1 MTDIGKL
8 VLEAQK
14 GNQQAMA
21 ALYEQCYRCA
31 CYLARQLVKDEDEVQ
46 DILQESY
53 IKAFSHLNTLQEP
66 DKFQA
71 WLGRIVTNKCKD
83 YLKQKRPM
91 TFSDVFTDEE
101 GKSSDDIEDDS
112 EAFSPDAT
120 VDYKETK
127 RLVQEMIDELP
138 EEQRIAIVLR
148 YLEDLPIKQIA
159 EFMECSE
166 GTIKSRLNYGRK
178 SIKEKVM
185 LLEKKGTKLYCMP
198 LIPFICWMYRQ
209 DALAAVLPAAANS
222 VGAIK
227 VVLDG
232 AAAEIVGV
240 AGAAATGAGAGA
252 AGSGAATA
260 GKAGISLFGKTI
272 SMKVAAIGAAVVIG
286 GGAAGSIH
294 IYSQKQAENVTET
307 DAQQPEST
315 ENALQEMVEDMGLSK
330 EERAL
335 KALYK
340 AAESGDNGEIDRVF
354 GENFSLIYEMGA
366 EKEPGSYLVF
376 DGESVSDT
384 LEGRCLAIRLKSRM
398 GTISVKGEKTDRE
411 EMEITCHFGEF
422 KEGKPEG
429 ELLSFVKTCI
439 PKRKSPYVRSTFTS
453 AVYENGVC
461 TSNPVKVETLG
472 RNEITGYYNGET
484 KEPFGNFE
492 ITLYIADLLGQVFE
506 IGRYESMN
514 NPVEDVGTLHFSVE
528 ISYEDESR
536 ENSYRDCY
544 SQFYTNMAGILY
556 MESGD
561 EYLPDNSRNY
571 AVDAG
576 TLRYEIKDAI
586 FWDGEGSSCEAGTE
600 NARPVEWKDSYAWK
614 DDSSEQPEETE
625 PPEENTEI
633 LNLMEEYGF
642 NLDCWL
648 NASSMKDMGEYYEIQ
663 AMVVAPLT
671 FEENPME
678 GKGAGD
684 VVPIEVSR
692 LKGRVTDFAVS
703 NAVYDADIGDMTC
716 YQDEKSGVW
725 KFIGSNDMVLAT
737 EVYNGTL
744 KLSKDAVIYM
754 FEYGNMEYING
765 WWEGYETIT
774 PKELADSSEFYDIWG
789 LTTELKISEDEWND
803 EYIYNPEMGN
813 IESTGKQVMSPSY
826 VMIPG
831 GYSIVLNS
839 DGEIVLMRRNW
850 RP

>member
-21 ALYEQCYRCA
+21 ALYEQCYRRA

-91 TFSDVFTDEE
+91 TFSDAFTDEE
-101 GKSSDDIEDDS
+101 GKTSEDIEDDS
-112 EAFSPDAT
+112 EEFSPDAA

-148 YLEDLPIKQIA
+148 YLEDLPVKQIA
-159 EFMECSE
+159 EIMECSE

-222 VGAIK
+222 AGAIK
-227 VVLDG
+227 LVLDS
-232 AAAEIVGV
+232 AAAET
-240 AGAAATGAGAGA
+240 AGAAGAGIAEASGAGA
-252 AGSGAATA
+252 AGSGASAA
-260 GKAGISLFGKTI
+260 GKAGISLLGKTI
-272 SMKVAAIGAAVVIG
+272 SMKAAAIGAAVMIG
-286 GGAAGSIH
+286 TGAAAGGVH
-294 IYSQKQAENVTET
+294 MYSQKQAENATEAEAET
-307 DAQQPEST
+307 SAQQPEST
-315 ENALQEMVEDMGLSK
+315 EGALQEMVEDMGLSK

-340 AAESGDNGEIDRVF
+340 AAESGDSGEIDRIF
-354 GENFSLIYEMGA
+354 GENFALIYEMGA

-376 DGESVSDT
+376 DGKSVSDT
-384 LEGRCLAIRLKSRM
+384 LEGRCLAIQLKSRM
-398 GTISVKGEKTDRE
+398 GTISVKGEKKDRE

-422 KEGKPEG
+422 REGKSEG

-439 PKRKSPYVRSTFTS
+439 PERKSPYVRSTFTR

-484 KEPFGNFE
+484 KKPFGNFE
-492 ITLYIADLLGQVFE
+492 ITLYIADTLGQVFE
-506 IGRYESMN
+506 IGRYESMDD
-514 NPVEDVGTLHFSVE
+514 PVEDVGTLHFSVE

-544 SQFYTNMAGILY
+544 SQLYTNMAGILY
-556 MESGD
+556 MKSGD
-561 EYLPDNSRNY
+561 EYIPDNSRNY
-571 AVDAG
+571 TVDAS
-576 TLRYEIKDAI
+576 TLRHEIDDAI
-586 FWDGEGSSCEAGTE
+586 FWDGEGSSHESGTE

-614 DDSSEQPEETE
+614 GDSSEQPEETE
-625 PPEENTEI
+625 PTAENAEI
-633 LNLMEEYGF
+633 LKLMEEYGS
-642 NLDCWL
+642 NLECGL
-648 NASSMKDMGEYYEIQ
+648 NTSSMKDMGDYYEIQ
-663 AMVVAPLT
+663 AMIMAPLT

-692 LKGRVTDFAVS
+692 LKGRVTDFAV
-703 NAVYDADIGDMTC
+703 NDAVYDADIGDMTC
-716 YQDEKSGVW
+716 YQDEESGLW
-725 KFIGSNDMVLAT
+725 KFRGPNDLVLAT

-744 KLSKDAVIYM
+744 KLSKNAVIYM
-754 FEYGNMEYING
+754 FEYGNMEYVDG
-765 WWEGYETIT
+765 WWDGYCT
-774 PKELADSSEFYDIWG
+774 KSLARQLAQDTFF
-789 LTTELKISEDEWND
+789 LLFLKKVAVF
-803 EYIYNPEMGN
+803 EYMLYC
-813 IESTGKQVMSPSY
+813 
-826 VMIPG
+826 
-831 GYSIVLNS
+831 
-839 DGEIVLMRRNW
+839 
-850 RP
+850 